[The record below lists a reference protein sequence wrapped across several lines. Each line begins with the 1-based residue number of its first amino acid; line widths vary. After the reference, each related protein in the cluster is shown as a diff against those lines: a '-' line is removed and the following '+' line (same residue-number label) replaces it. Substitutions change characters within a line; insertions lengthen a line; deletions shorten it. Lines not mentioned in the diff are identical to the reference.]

1 MDVSSS
7 HYAYVHKE
15 INKEDTLVE
24 LKKQLDESILAKNVF
39 IKDAADQ
46 ALTLGHKFIQGGK
59 NLINVTKAYNGD
71 EEMQRFQQHFSEEI
85 KFEQMAAQ
93 ANEIIQDESF
103 QNDKDIKLKNLILG

>member
-1 MDVSSS
+1 MDVSTS

-46 ALTLGHKFIQGGK
+46 VLTLGHKFIQGGK

-71 EEMQRFQQHFSEEI
+71 EEMQRFQQHFSEDI
-85 KFEQMAAQ
+85 KFEQMAA
-93 ANEIIQDESF
+93 
-103 QNDKDIKLKNLILG
+103 